1 MPVSKEA
8 FRKML
13 GLFATGVTV
22 VTVSNG
28 EGKVHGM
35 TANAFTSVSLVP
47 PLILVCVD
55 HRSRTLPLLLD
66 QNSFGV
72 NVLRDDQEAVA
83 SHYAN
88 PDRADEDVNKLS
100 IEFWHTEESI
110 PLLKPCLA
118 QIACRKTATHEAGD
132 HTIFIGEVTQTFL
145 EEGKPLLF
153 YAGKYGR
160 LEDQRS

>member
-8 FRKML
+8 FRETL

-28 EGKVHGM
+28 EGKMHGM

-55 HRSRTLPLLLD
+55 HSSRTLPLLLD

-88 PDRADEDVNKLS
+88 PDRADEDVSKLG
-100 IEFWHTEESI
+100 IEFWHTEEGT

-118 QIACRKTATHEAGD
+118 QISCNKVTTYEAGD
-132 HTIFIGEVTQTFL
+132 HTIFIGEAEHTIV
-145 EEGKPLLF
+145 EEGQPLLF

-160 LEDQRS
+160 MEAQPS